1 MNVVAHAP
9 RPELVAG
16 ARPTAIVPKSMD
28 EAYRLAKAIVLSGTA
43 PKGMT
48 TPESCMIAI
57 LHGLEVGL
65 PPLAALQRISV
76 INGRP
81 TLWGDAAIG
90 LVRGSGLC
98 EYVEEHQ
105 DGEVA
110 ICAAKRKG
118 EPEPIVRTFSVAD
131 AKRAGLWGKA
141 GPWQQYPQRMLQMRA
156 RAFALRDGFA
166 DVLGGLYL
174 REEID
179 EDERSSRARDVSGT
193 IGTKPG
199 QLPPAIE
206 THEDIR
212 GKARVQHPPQP
223 TPAPAPSPPP
233 QPIPPQP
240 EDDED
245 KDALPVHDAETGE
258 IAEDAGPAVDALPGE
273 AGMFPPDAEERQHLF
288 EAGRAAAER
297 GTNALQRWLNKLPP
311 SQREILGTT
320 AIDLLRSRAVSE
332 LSP

>member
-1 MNVVAHAP
+1 MNVVARHPAEP

-28 EAYRLAKAIVLSGTA
+28 EAYRLARAIVMSGTA

-57 LHGLEVGL
+57 MHGLEIGL

-193 IGTKPG
+193 ITSGIGTKPG

-206 THEDIR
+206 THEAQR
-212 GKARVQHPPQP
+212 ARAARAQHPPQP
-223 TPAPAPSPPP
+223 TPQPQPS
-233 QPIPPQP
+233 PIPPQP
-240 EDDED
+240 GGDDED
-245 KDALPVHDAETGE
+245 WP
-258 IAEDAGPAVDALPGE
+258 P
-273 AGMFPPDAEERQHLF
+273 PPDDEDMVELEQPPKDPMHEEGAPEVADERARLV
-288 EAGRAAAER
+288 EAAHEKAKQGSRKLRWWRARLTPEQEALIGDWSGLEETAKAAD
-297 GTNALQRWLNKLPP
+297 G
-311 SQREILGTT
+311 
-320 AIDLLRSRAVSE
+320 
-332 LSP
+332 